1 MNDGFKVMVIIKY
14 QIGINWSPVKHSNLQ
29 KSQKYS
35 ESHQESHVITGLYIS
50 LNDSIILVNKFEAT
64 KINVV
69 LRTKNTKTNRE
80 SRRDVCK
87 VCDSTTNN

>member
-1 MNDGFKVMVIIKY
+1 MNDGFRVMVIIKY
-14 QIGINWSPVKHSNLQ
+14 QIGINWSPAKHSKLQ

-64 KINVV
+64 KNQCGFKDKKY
-69 LRTKNTKTNRE
+69 KNKPRK
-80 SRRDVCK
+80 SQRRL
-87 VCDSTTNN
+87 